1 MADVI
6 TIERAWV
13 NKVKQLQFG
22 TIIEVA
28 SNQRAKNQTTG
39 EWETVGKTYYEV
51 SLGDGVDAS
60 AISEGIEVR
69 IVGTFKAVKWERDGK
84 TGLNLKVRA
93 SEITPIQKPGGAAA
107 PAASQSWDEP
117 W

>member
-22 TIIEVA
+22 TVLEIA
-28 SNQRAKNQTTG
+28 SNQRAKNQDTG

-51 SLGDGVDAS
+51 TLADGVSAS
-60 AISEGIEVR
+60 DIVEGIEVR
-69 IVGTFKAVKWERDGK
+69 VVGTFKAVKWERDGK

-93 SEITPIQKPGGAAA
+93 SEISPIIKSDSVAGSVPTG
-107 PAASQSWDEP
+107 WVET